1 MWQQS
6 SHSWSGTREG
16 LGLQAASSGDR
27 NRQFF
32 RQRGVQRDPA
42 AVAEVDSRRSQKM
55 ARLEAVLLVA
65 DSAMSTRRLA
75 QLAMLASPGE
85 ATQLVDRLNQVYDS
99 GESAFHVERVAT
111 GYQLLT
117 RPEFS
122 MWLDRLHNRQL
133 QLKLSTP
140 ALETLSIVAYRQP
153 ITRADIEAIRGVQ
166 STDILRHL
174 MERGLVRIGGEED
187 SLGRPYL
194 YETTRRFL
202 ELFGLTDLDE
212 LPNAVFLRRPPDRPQ
227 ALAQEDS
234 DGAADPVA
242 VTDEE
247 VQAGQDEADAEWQ
260 NDEDAEEDEEE
271 DAEEDEQDW

>member
-6 SHSWSGTREG
+6 SHSWPGTREG
-16 LGLQAASSGDR
+16 LGLQAASSGDHA
-27 NRQFF
+27 RQFF

-85 ATQLVDRLNQVYDS
+85 ATQLVDRLNQVYDL

-133 QLKLSTP
+133 QLSTP

-212 LPNAVFLRRPPDRPQ
+212 LPNAVLLRRPPDRPQ

-234 DGAADPVA
+234 DGAADQAA
-242 VTDEE
+242 VTDDDA
-247 VQAGQDEADAEWQ
+247 QAAEGEADAEWQ
-260 NDEDAEEDEEE
+260 NDEDADEEE
-271 DAEEDEQDW
+271 EEEEEDW

>member
-1 MWQQS
+1 MWQRS
-6 SHSWSGTREG
+6 SRSWSSDGAG
-16 LGLQAASSGDR
+16 LGLQPASSGDR
-27 NRQFF
+27 SRQFF
-32 RQRGVQRDPA
+32 CQRAVEAGPA
-42 AVAEVDSRRSQKM
+42 AVAAVDARRSQKL

-65 DSAMSTRRLA
+65 DSAMSSRRLA

-85 ATQLVDRLNQVYDS
+85 ATQLIDRLNQVYDS

-140 ALETLSIVAYRQP
+140 ALESLSIVAYRQP

-166 STDILRHL
+166 SADILRHL

-212 LPNAVFLRRPPDRPQ
+212 LPNAVLLRQPPDRLE
-227 ALAQEDS
+227 AT
-234 DGAADPVA
+234 GTADA
-242 VTDEE
+242 
-247 VQAGQDEADAEWQ
+247 DEALG
-260 NDEDAEEDEEE
+260 EDTEAVQHTEDEE
-271 DAEEDEQDW
+271 ADEKS

>member
-1 MWQQS
+1 MWQRS
-6 SHSWSGTREG
+6 SPSWPAGGGGGLSLRVDSG
-16 LGLQAASSGDR
+16 GDR
-27 NRQFF
+27 SRQFF
-32 RQRGVQRDPA
+32 RQRAVRRDPA
-42 AVAEVDSRRSQKM
+42 LVAEVDARRSQKL

-65 DSAMSTRRLA
+65 ESAMSTRRLA
-75 QLAMLASPGE
+75 QLAMLASPSE
-85 ATQLVDRLNQVYDS
+85 ATQLVDRLNQFYDS
-99 GESAFHVERVAT
+99 GDSAFHVERVAT

-122 MWLDRLHNRQL
+122 TWLDRLHNRQL

-212 LPNAVFLRRPPDRPQ
+212 LPNAVLLRRPPDRTV
-227 ALAQEDS
+227 AAV
-234 DGAADPVA
+234 AADEVEGGMVDEVA
-242 VTDEE
+242 VDE
-247 VQAGQDEADAEWQ
+247 VA
-260 NDEDAEEDEEE
+260 EDEG
-271 DAEEDEQDW
+271 

>member
-1 MWQQS
+1 MWQRS
-6 SHSWSGTREG
+6 SHSWSGAG
-16 LGLQAASSGDR
+16 LGLQVGASSDR
-27 NRQFF
+27 SRQFF
-32 RQRGVQRDPA
+32 RQRGAKRDRVEEAPVEA
-42 AVAEVDSRRSQKM
+42 RRSQKL

-65 DSAMSTRRLA
+65 DSAMSIRRLA
-75 QLAMLASPGE
+75 QLATLASPGE
-85 ATQLVDRLNQVYDS
+85 VGQLVERLNRIYDS
-99 GESAFHVERVAT
+99 GESAFHIERVAT

-122 MWLDRLHNRQL
+122 LWLDRLHNRQV

-153 ITRADIEAIRGVQ
+153 ITRADIETIRGVQ

-202 ELFGLTDLDE
+202 ELFGLTDLDD
-212 LPNAVFLRRPPDRPQ
+212 LPNAVLLRQSP
-227 ALAQEDS
+227 S
-234 DGAADPVA
+234 PVVNE
-242 VTDEE
+242 VT
-247 VQAGQDEADAEWQ
+247 EAEQ
-260 NDEDAEEDEEE
+260 
-271 DAEEDEQDW
+271 EEDEQEEDEDEW